1 MAGSGVVEK
10 SSVKFE
16 ESFTFTLRATDNV
29 GIASVGGIVY
39 RPDQWPVA
47 QLTGGVLISGNSRDG
62 TYRVAISIPKTVNKG
77 GIENNPLGTYEV
89 WAHVT
94 DTSGN
99 AMRMS
104 DGNYY
109 IYIGT
114 VSVTG

>member
-47 QLTGGVLISGNSRDG
+47 QMTGGVLISGNSRDG

-89 WAHVT
+89 WANVQDSAT
-94 DTSGN
+94 NSSYVGG
-99 AMRMS
+99 S
-104 DGNYY
+104 YY

-114 VSVTG
+114 IEVTG